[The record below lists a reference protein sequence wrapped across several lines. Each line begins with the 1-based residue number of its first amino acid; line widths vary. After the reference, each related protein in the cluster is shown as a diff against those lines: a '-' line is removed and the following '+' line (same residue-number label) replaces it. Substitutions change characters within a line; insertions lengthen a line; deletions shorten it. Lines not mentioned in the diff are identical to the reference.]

1 MHVILEQALCLY
13 CHILL
18 FVFQN
23 VTKWNLQTWSKFAL
37 LHLAVKGLNSIKS
50 DQCEKF
56 LLFTSV
62 PLYFK
67 QSGYKNRPLSTY

>member
-23 VTKWNLQTWSKFAL
+23 VTKWNLQTWSKFAF
-37 LHLAVKGLNSIKS
+37 ATFGSERVK
-50 DQCEKF
+50 
-56 LLFTSV
+56 
-62 PLYFK
+62 LYKEWSMWEISPFHICATVF
-67 QSGYKNRPLSTY
+67 QTEWL